1 MKVEVLLNGTTK
13 IVLIPE
19 SDIEKSILESVGK
32 TEVEVM
38 SITKGTAILSKVV
51 PECLVISPKGP
62 KEEIRRSS
70 NSDAETLV

>member
-1 MKVEVLLNGTTK
+1 
-13 IVLIPE
+13 
-19 SDIEKSILESVGK
+19 
-32 TEVEVM
+32 M

>member
-19 SDIEKSILESVGK
+19 NDIEKSILESVGK

-38 SITKGTAILSKVV
+38 SISKGTAILDKIV
-51 PECLVISPKGP
+51 PECLVISPKGT
-62 KEEIRRSS
+62 KIG
-70 NSDAETLV
+70 ATGVLETITNK